1 MPSLGL
7 QDKSIEFSK
16 LIFVAAT
23 LINEKNMQKKKKT
36 ILNFFLF
43 KLSSIDI
50 TMMTMEVKS
59 VSRMHDEAESKQ
71 AGRKKRDVL

>member
-23 LINEKNMQKKKKT
+23 LINEKNMQKKKT

>member
-7 QDKSIEFSK
+7 QHKSIEFSK

-23 LINEKNMQKKKKT
+23 LINEKNMQKKKT

-50 TMMTMEVKS
+50 AMMTMEVKS

-71 AGRKKRDVL
+71 AGRKKCDVL